1 VSDWNDKI
9 IDEFRGNGGKVGG
22 AFQGATLLLLH
33 TTGARTGAARVN
45 PLIYQDLGDNSLA
58 VFASKAGAPTNPD
71 WYHNLVA
78 NPIVTAELGTETRAF
93 RARVATEH
101 ERNRRSPG
109 SRTTGVRGGDAHR
122 YGNSGCSG
130 HHIDLARQLHFLRA
144 DVALAH
150 CT

>member
-78 NPIVTAELGTETRAF
+78 NPIVTAELGTETRSF
-93 RARVATEH
+93 RAPVATEH
-101 ERNRRSPG
+101 ERNRILAKQKHDHPAFAGTKPR
-109 SRTTGVRGGDAHR
+109 H
-122 YGNSGCSG
+122 SGEYRDPRPPS
-130 HHIDLARQLHFLRA
+130 A
-144 DVALAH
+144 
-150 CT
+150 